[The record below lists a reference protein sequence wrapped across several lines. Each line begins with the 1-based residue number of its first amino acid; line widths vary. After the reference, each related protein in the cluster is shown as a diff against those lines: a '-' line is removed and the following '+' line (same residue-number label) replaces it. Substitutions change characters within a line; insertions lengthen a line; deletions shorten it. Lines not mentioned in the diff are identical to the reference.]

1 MLGETHTPSSPGQ
14 LASWEFPYHCQLAPF
29 ALQGGPS
36 LGTLRQAV
44 TLLCLPSLPA
54 LPLQALPTVTFN
66 KGQARSNGTAQ
77 KQRGLGVGWQGACLE
92 LVRAGT
98 PCQDK
103 VRSCPPL
110 TAHPVWPLSALPTHR
125 ASRRLKI
132 TEASL
137 YRSRSLF
144 VCPCANSSR
153 RDTN

>member
-1 MLGETHTPSSPGQ
+1 M
-14 LASWEFPYHCQLAPF
+14 ASLEFPHHCPLD
-29 ALQGGPS
+29 PS
-36 LGTLRQAV
+36 PSRAV
-44 TLLCLPSLPA
+44 PAWGSSDRLSLFPCPPSLPA
-54 LPLQALPTVTFN
+54 LPLRSLPTVTFN
-66 KGQARSNGTAQ
+66 KGQARRNGTAQ
-77 KQRGLGVGWQGACLE
+77 KRRGLGMGWRGACLE

-103 VRSCPPL
+103 VRFCLPL
-110 TAHPVWPLSALPTHR
+110 TAHPVWPRSALPTRR